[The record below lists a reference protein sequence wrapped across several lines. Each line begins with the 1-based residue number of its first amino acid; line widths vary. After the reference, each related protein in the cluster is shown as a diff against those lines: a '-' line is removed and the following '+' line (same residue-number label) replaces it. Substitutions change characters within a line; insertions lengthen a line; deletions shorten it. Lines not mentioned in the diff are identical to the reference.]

1 MCFFEY
7 KKEYKYEETISSE
20 ITDKPRL
27 DKSSKKENYESP

>member
-7 KKEYKYEETISSE
+7 KKEYKYEKETSSE
-20 ITDKPRL
+20 MTDRPCL